1 MLLKLNHWNIFT
13 QKLSQIKK
21 TDPSKDKK
29 ESEIGNLKSEIQNL
43 KHILKSYEDQAIKL
57 SDLEKK
63 LRNQN
68 TKHEKEMKS
77 LEEKYKE
84 KIKAFSMKLTSY
96 EEMLKNNTTFRTLKK
111 DKDED
116 DLDRVNVSPK

>member
-1 MLLKLNHWNIFT
+1 
-13 QKLSQIKK
+13 
-21 TDPSKDKK
+21 
-29 ESEIGNLKSEIQNL
+29 
-43 KHILKSYEDQAIKL
+43 
-57 SDLEKK
+57 
-63 LRNQN
+63 
-68 TKHEKEMKS
+68 MKS

-116 DLDRVNVSPK
+116 DLDRVNVSTK